1 MHMICEAGAGRAE
14 NLAYVRIT
22 FLHGDNAFFHHLAPT
37 CAYTLAAQSCSH
49 NTKIVDDMA
58 LNYIWSGFFLVGFI
72 AALLQWLFLGDTEI
86 FKKIIDGTF
95 DSAKMGVM
103 DIALP
108 LAGVMTLW
116 LGIMNVGEKAGAI
129 GVLAKIISPFFSRIF
144 PEVPKDHPATG
155 HMVMNF
161 SANLLGLDNAATP
174 FGLKAMESLQTLN
187 PDKDTASN
195 AQIMFLVLH
204 TSGLTLIPLAIMAQ
218 RSILG
223 AKDPSDIFIPCMI
236 ATYVATV
243 TGLIVVAI
251 KQRINLFDRVV
262 LAWLGGMTSAIALL
276 IYYFTQY
283 LTKPEIQLVS
293 KVASNLILFSIIIV
307 FIVGA
312 MRKKVN
318 VYEAF
323 IEGAKG
329 GIQTSLTI
337 IPYLVG
343 MLVAISV
350 IRNSGVLGFVVSGL
364 EWVFIHLG
372 MTTEFTPALPT
383 ALMKPLSGSGSK
395 AMMIDAMQT
404 YGVDSFVGRLACIF
418 QGSAD
423 TTFYIVALYF
433 GSVGIRKTRYAISC
447 GLIADFAGIIA
458 AIFVAYMFFG

>member
-1 MHMICEAGAGRAE
+1 
-14 NLAYVRIT
+14 
-22 FLHGDNAFFHHLAPT
+22 
-37 CAYTLAAQSCSH
+37 
-49 NTKIVDDMA
+49 MA
-58 LNYIWSGFFLVGFI
+58 LNYIWIGFFLVGFV
-72 AALLQWLFLGDTEI
+72 AALAQLVFFGDTEI
-86 FKKIIDGTF
+86 FKRIIDGTF
-95 DSAKMGVM
+95 ESAKTGVM

-116 LGIMNVGEKAGAI
+116 LGIMNIGEKAGAI
-129 GVLAKIISPFFSRIF
+129 GWLAKIISPFFSRIF

-187 PDKDTASN
+187 PNKDTATN

-218 RSILG
+218 RAILG
-223 AKDPSDIFIPCMI
+223 AADPSDIFIPCMV

-243 TGLIVVAI
+243 AGIIAVSI
-251 KQRINLFDRVV
+251 RQRINLFDGV
-262 LAWLGGMTSAIALL
+262 LLSWLGGMTAAIGLMMW
-276 IYYFTQY
+276 YFTQY
-283 LTKPEIQLVS
+283 LSKTEIETVS
-293 KVASNLILFSIIIV
+293 KVASNLILFTIIVV

-312 MRKKVN
+312 LRKRVN

-350 IRNSGVLGFVVSGL
+350 IRNSGVLGFVVNGM
-364 EWVFIHLG
+364 EWVIAKMGFD
-372 MTTEFTPALPT
+372 TSFTPALPT
-383 ALMKPLSGSGSK
+383 ALMKPLSGSGSR
-395 AMMIDAMQT
+395 ALMIDTMKT

-433 GSVGIRKTRYAISC
+433 GSVGVRKTRYAISC
-447 GLIADFAGIIA
+447 GLIADLAGVIA
-458 AIFVAYMFFG
+458 AIAVAYVFFG

>member
-1 MHMICEAGAGRAE
+1 
-14 NLAYVRIT
+14 
-22 FLHGDNAFFHHLAPT
+22 
-37 CAYTLAAQSCSH
+37 
-49 NTKIVDDMA
+49 MA
-58 LNYIWSGFFLVGFI
+58 LNYIWSGFFLVGFL
-72 AALLQWLFLGDTEI
+72 AALAQWIFLGDNEI
-86 FKKIIDGTF
+86 FKRIVDGTF
-95 DSAKMGVM
+95 ETARMGVM

-116 LGIMNVGEKAGAI
+116 LGIMNIGDKAGAV
-129 GVLAKIISPFFSRIF
+129 GALARLIAPFFSRIF
-144 PEVPKDHPATG
+144 PGVPKNHPATG

-187 PDKDTASN
+187 PSKDEPTD

-218 RSILG
+218 RAILG
-223 AKDPSDIFIPCMI
+223 ARDPSDIFIPCMI

-243 TGLIVVAI
+243 VGIVGVAI
-251 KQRINLFDRVV
+251 RQRINLLNGVV
-262 LAWLGGMTSAIALL
+262 LGWLGGMTAAIAALVW
-276 IYYFTQY
+276 YFTQY
-283 LTKPEIQLVS
+283 LSKQDIELVS
-293 KVASNLILFSIIIV
+293 KVVSNLVLIGVIAAFII
-307 FIVGA
+307 GA
-312 MRKKVN
+312 LKKRVN

-329 GIQTSLTI
+329 GIQTSITV

-350 IRNSGVLGFVVSGL
+350 IRNAGVFDFVLAGL
-364 EWVFIHLG
+364 NWVFTSLG
-372 MTTEFTPALPT
+372 INTDFTPALPT

-395 AMMIDAMQT
+395 AMMIDAMKT
-404 YGVDSFVGRLACIF
+404 YGVDSFVGRLACVF

-433 GSVGIRKTRYAISC
+433 GSVGIKKTRYAISA
-447 GLIADFAGIIA
+447 GLIADLAGVIA
-458 AIFVAYMFFG
+458 AIFIAYVFFH

>member
-1 MHMICEAGAGRAE
+1 
-14 NLAYVRIT
+14 
-22 FLHGDNAFFHHLAPT
+22 
-37 CAYTLAAQSCSH
+37 
-49 NTKIVDDMA
+49 MA
-58 LNYIWSGFFLVGFI
+58 LNYIWSGFFLIGFL
-72 AALLQWLFLGDTEI
+72 AALAQWIFLGDTEI

-95 DSAKMGVM
+95 ESAKLGVM

-116 LGIMNVGEKAGAI
+116 LGIMNIGEKAGVI
-129 GVLAKIISPFFSRIF
+129 GWLARLIAPFFSRIF
-144 PEVPKDHPATG
+144 PDVPSDHPATG

-187 PDKDTASN
+187 PSKDTASN

-218 RSILG
+218 RAILG

-243 TGLIVVAI
+243 TGIIVVAI
-251 KQRINLFDRVV
+251 KQRINLFNGVV
-262 LAWLGGMTSAIALL
+262 LAWLGGMTAAIAGL
-276 IYYFTQY
+276 IYYFSYCLSKQ
-283 LTKPEIQLVS
+283 EIVLVS
-293 KVASNLILFSIIIV
+293 KVASNLILLSVIII

-312 MRKKVN
+312 LRKKVN
-318 VYEAF
+318 VYDAF

-329 GIQTSLTI
+329 GITTSLTV

-350 IRNSGVLGFVVSGL
+350 IRNSGVLGFVVSAMD
-364 EWVFIHLG
+364 WCFVHLG
-372 MTTEFTPALPT
+372 INTDFTPALPT

-395 AMMIDAMQT
+395 AMMIDAMRT
-404 YGVDSFVGRLACIF
+404 YGVDSFVGRLACVF

-433 GSVGIRKTRYAISC
+433 GSVGIRRTRYAITA
-447 GLIADFAGIIA
+447 GLIADVAGIIA
-458 AIFVAYMFFG
+458 AIFVAYLFFA

>member
-1 MHMICEAGAGRAE
+1 M
-14 NLAYVRIT
+14 
-22 FLHGDNAFFHHLAPT
+22 
-37 CAYTLAAQSCSH
+37 S
-49 NTKIVDDMA
+49 
-58 LNYIWSGFFLVGFI
+58 LNYIWSGFFLVGFL
-72 AALLQWLFLGDTEI
+72 AALAQFLFLGDTEI
-86 FKKIIDGTF
+86 FKRIIDGTF
-95 DSAKMGVM
+95 DSARTGVM

-116 LGIMNVGEKAGAI
+116 LGIMNIGEKAGAI
-129 GVLAKIISPFFSRIF
+129 DLLAKLIAPFFSRIF
-144 PEVPKDHPATG
+144 PGVPSNHPATG

-187 PDKDTASN
+187 PNKDEPTD

-223 AKDPSDIFIPCMI
+223 AADPSDIFIPCMV
-236 ATYVATV
+236 ATYVATM
-243 TGLIVVAI
+243 TGIIAVSI
-251 KQRINLFDRVV
+251 RQRINLFNRVV
-262 LAWLGGMTSAIALL
+262 VGWLGGITAFIVGMVW
-276 IYYFTQY
+276 YFTNF
-283 LTKPEIQLVS
+283 LTKPEIEVFS
-293 KVASNLILFSIIIV
+293 KVFSNFVLIAVIGGFII
-307 FIVGA
+307 GA
-312 MRKKVN
+312 LRKKVN

-329 GIQTSLTI
+329 GIQTSLTV

-350 IRNSGVLGFVVSGL
+350 IRNAGLLGFIVQGFSWL
-364 EWVFIHLG
+364 FSFLG
-372 MTTEFTPALPT
+372 FNTDFVPALPT
-383 ALMKPLSGSGSK
+383 ALMKPLSGSAAK
-395 AMMIDAMQT
+395 AMMIDTMQT
-404 YGVDSFVGRLACIF
+404 YGVDSFVGRLACVF

-447 GLIADFAGIIA
+447 GLIADFAGVLA
-458 AIFVAYMFFG
+458 AIAISYVFFY

>member
-1 MHMICEAGAGRAE
+1 
-14 NLAYVRIT
+14 
-22 FLHGDNAFFHHLAPT
+22 
-37 CAYTLAAQSCSH
+37 
-49 NTKIVDDMA
+49 MA
-58 LNYIWSGFFLVGFI
+58 LNYIWCGFFIIGFI
-72 AALLQWLFLGDTEI
+72 AAIAQWIFLGDTDI
-86 FKKIIDGTF
+86 FKRIVDGTF
-95 DSAKMGVM
+95 DSAKSGVM

-116 LGIMNVGEKAGAI
+116 LGIMNIGEKAGVV
-129 GVLAKIISPFFSRIF
+129 GWLAKVIAPFFSRIF

-187 PDKDTASN
+187 PEKDTASN

-218 RSILG
+218 RAILG
-223 AKDPSDIFIPCMI
+223 AKDPSDIFIPCLV
-236 ATYVATV
+236 ATYVATL
-243 TGLIVVAI
+243 TGIIAVSI
-251 KQRINLFDRVV
+251 RQRINLLNGVV
-262 LAWLGGMTSAIALL
+262 LAWLGGMTGAIALM
-276 IYYFTQY
+276 IWYFTNY
-283 LTKPEIQLVS
+283 LSKQEIELVS
-293 KVASNLILFSIIIV
+293 KVFSNLTLFSIIII

-312 MRKKVN
+312 LRKRVN
-318 VYEAF
+318 VYDAF

-350 IRNSGVLGFVVSGL
+350 FRNSGVLGYIVSAMN
-364 EWVFIHLG
+364 WVFVHLG
-372 MTTEFTPALPT
+372 VNTDFTPALPT

-395 AMMIDAMQT
+395 AMMIDAMRT
-404 YGVDSFVGRLACIF
+404 YGVDSFVGRLSAVF

-447 GLIADFAGIIA
+447 GLIADLAGIIA
-458 AIFVAYMFFG
+458 AILISYLFFH

>member
-1 MHMICEAGAGRAE
+1 
-14 NLAYVRIT
+14 
-22 FLHGDNAFFHHLAPT
+22 
-37 CAYTLAAQSCSH
+37 
-49 NTKIVDDMA
+49 MA
-58 LNYIWSGFFLVGFI
+58 LNYIWIGFFLVGFV
-72 AALLQWLFLGDTEI
+72 AALAQWIFLGDTEI
-86 FKKIIDGTF
+86 FKRIIDGTF
-95 DSAKMGVM
+95 DAAKMGVM

-116 LGIMNVGEKAGAI
+116 LGIMNIGEKAGAV
-129 GVLAKIISPFFSRIF
+129 GWLAKVISPFFSRIF

-187 PDKDTASN
+187 PNKDTASN

-218 RSILG
+218 RAILG

-243 TGLIVVAI
+243 AGIIAVSI
-251 KQRINLFDRVV
+251 RQRINLLNGVV
-262 LAWLGGMTSAIALL
+262 LGWLGGMTAAIATL
-276 IYYFTQY
+276 IWYFTQY
-283 LTKPEIQLVS
+283 LTKPEIETVS
-293 KVASNLILFSIIIV
+293 KVASNLILFTIIVV

-312 MRKKVN
+312 MIRRVN

-350 IRNSGVLGFVVSGL
+350 IRNAGVLGFVVQGL
-364 EWVFIHLG
+364 EWVIRMAGLD
-372 MTTEFTPALPT
+372 TAFTPALPT
-383 ALMKPLSGSGSK
+383 ALMKPLSGSGSR
-395 AMMIDAMQT
+395 ALMIDAMKT

-433 GSVGIRKTRYAISC
+433 GSVGVRKTRYAISC
-447 GLIADFAGIIA
+447 GLIADLAGIIA
-458 AIFVAYMFFG
+458 AISVAYVFFG

>member
-1 MHMICEAGAGRAE
+1 
-14 NLAYVRIT
+14 
-22 FLHGDNAFFHHLAPT
+22 
-37 CAYTLAAQSCSH
+37 
-49 NTKIVDDMA
+49 MA
-58 LNYIWSGFFLVGFI
+58 LNYIWSGFFLVGFV

-95 DSAKMGVM
+95 ESARAAVM

-116 LGIMNVGEKAGAI
+116 LGIMNIGEKAGAV
-129 GVLAKIISPFFSRIF
+129 GWLARVIAPFFSRIF
-144 PEVPKDHPATG
+144 PDVPKDHPATG

-187 PDKDTASN
+187 PTKDTASN

-218 RSILG
+218 RAILG
-223 AKDPSDIFIPCMI
+223 AANPADIFIPCII

-243 TGLIVVAI
+243 TGIIAVSI
-251 KQRINLFDRVV
+251 RQGINLLNRVV
-262 LAWLGGMTSAIALL
+262 LGWLGGITAAIVGLVC
-276 IYYFTQY
+276 YFMVF
-283 LTKPEIQLVS
+283 LTKPEIELVS

-307 FIVGA
+307 FIAGA
-312 MRKKVN
+312 MRKGVN

-329 GIQTSLTI
+329 GITTSLTV

-350 IRNSGVLGFVVSGL
+350 IRNSGVLGFIVSGL
-364 EWVFIHLG
+364 DWVFVHLG
-372 MTTEFTPALPT
+372 MNTEFTPALPT

-447 GLIADFAGIIA
+447 GLIADFAGIVA
-458 AIFVAYMFFG
+458 AISVAYMFFG

>member
-1 MHMICEAGAGRAE
+1 
-14 NLAYVRIT
+14 
-22 FLHGDNAFFHHLAPT
+22 
-37 CAYTLAAQSCSH
+37 
-49 NTKIVDDMA
+49 MA
-58 LNYIWSGFFLVGFI
+58 LNYIWSGFFIVGFA

-86 FKKIIDGTF
+86 FKKIVDGTF
-95 DSAKMGVM
+95 ESARAAVM

-108 LAGVMTLW
+108 LAGIMTLW
-116 LGIMNVGEKAGAI
+116 LGIMNIGEKAGAV
-129 GVLAKIISPFFSRIF
+129 GWLARVIAPFFSRIF
-144 PEVPKDHPATG
+144 PDVPKDHPATG

-187 PDKDTASN
+187 PTKDTASN

-218 RSILG
+218 RAILG
-223 AKDPSDIFIPCMI
+223 AANPADIFIPCII

-243 TGLIVVAI
+243 TGIIVVSI
-251 KQRINLFDRVV
+251 RQGINLLNRVV
-262 LAWLGGMTSAIALL
+262 LGWLGGITAAIVGLVC
-276 IYYFTQY
+276 YFMVF
-283 LTKPEIQLVS
+283 LTKQEIELVS
-293 KVASNLILFSIIIV
+293 KVASNLILFSIIII

-312 MRKKVN
+312 MRKGVN

-329 GIQTSLTI
+329 GITTSLTV

-350 IRNSGVLGFVVSGL
+350 IRNSGVLGFIVAGL
-364 EWVFIHLG
+364 DWVFVHLG
-372 MTTEFTPALPT
+372 MNTEFTPALPT

-447 GLIADFAGIIA
+447 GLIADFAGIVA
-458 AIFVAYMFFG
+458 AISVAYMFFG